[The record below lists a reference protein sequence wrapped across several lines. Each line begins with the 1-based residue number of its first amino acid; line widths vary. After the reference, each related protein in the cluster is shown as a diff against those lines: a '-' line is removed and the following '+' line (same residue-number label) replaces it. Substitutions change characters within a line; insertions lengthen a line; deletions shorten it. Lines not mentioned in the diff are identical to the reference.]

1 MTLLDIVVLALIQ
14 GITEFLPVSS
24 QGHVYLAE
32 KILAVPDQGLVMVIA
47 LHVGTLGAVVLY
59 FWRDLWAI
67 LAGLGRL
74 IRGRSDPGADLAGY
88 LVIASVPVA
97 IAGFALNQYGAEVLR
112 TTPVIA
118 WATIGFGIV
127 LYATDR
133 LGMTVRRI
141 EHLGLGDALIIGL
154 AQALALIPGTSRSG
168 ITMSAARML
177 GMERAEAARF
187 SMLLSIPAILG
198 AGSLTAVDLYQAENA
213 ALTEAAILAAAMAF
227 IAATIAISALMA
239 WLRRASFTPFVVYR
253 VLLGGALLG
262 IAYGM

>member
-1 MTLLDIVVLALIQ
+1 MTLLDIAVLALVQ

-32 KILAVPDQGLVMVIA
+32 ILLGVPDQGLVMVVA

-74 IRGRSDPGADLAGY
+74 LGGRSDPGADLAGY
-88 LVIASVPVA
+88 LLIASVPVA
-97 IAGFALNQYGAEVLR
+97 IAGFALNRYGAEVLR

-141 EHLGLGDALIIGL
+141 EHMRLGDAIIIGL

-198 AGSLTAVDLYQAENA
+198 AGGLTAVDLYLAENA
-213 ALTEAAILAAAMAF
+213 ALTEAAVLAAVMAF
-227 IAATIAISALMA
+227 IAATIAMSALMA
-239 WLRRASFTPFVVYR
+239 WLRRSSFTPCVSYR

>member
-1 MTLLDIVVLALIQ
+1 MTLLDIAVLALVQ
-14 GITEFLPVSS
+14 GLTEFLPVSS

-32 KILAVPDQGLVMVIA
+32 NFLGLPDQGLVMVVA

-59 FWRDLWAI
+59 FWRDLWAMA
-67 LAGLGRL
+67 AGLGRL
-74 IRGRSDPGADLAGY
+74 LRGRRDAGANLAGY
-88 LVIASVPVA
+88 LAVASVPVA
-97 IAGFALNQYGAEVLR
+97 IAGFALNRYGAEILHS
-112 TTPVIA
+112 TPVIA

-127 LYATDR
+127 LYAADR

-141 EHLGLGDALIIGL
+141 EHLRLSDAIIIGL

-187 SMLLSIPAILG
+187 SMLLSIPAIAG
-198 AGSLTAVDLYQAENA
+198 AGSLMGLNLYWADNAE
-213 ALTEAAILAAAMAF
+213 LTEAAILAAALAF

-239 WLRRASFTPFVVYR
+239 WLRRASFTPFVIYR

-262 IAYGM
+262 ISYGL